1 MASFLMMIKKANRLK
16 KRDNSLLKQ
25 HPMTFKVY
33 IKSCE
38 LRYYVEVIYAV
49 LLMVLYS
56 WYVIKYVQIWA
67 GYEDGKER
75 FFYLFNRVSDGTATF
90 EEKSEYY
97 N

>member
-1 MASFLMMIKKANRLK
+1 
-16 KRDNSLLKQ
+16 
-25 HPMTFKVY
+25 MTFKVY